1 MGSPSRPR
9 SGPVTIGDQVWIG
22 TGATVLAGVTIGDGA
37 VIAAGSVVAA
47 AVPGRTLAAGNPA
60 RVVRQDVSW
69 H

>member
-1 MGSPSRPR
+1 
-9 SGPVTIGDQVWIG
+9 VWIG

-47 AVPGRTLAAGNPA
+47 AVPGQTLVAGNPA
-60 RVVRQDVSW
+60 RVVREDVSW